1 MSGGTPDAA
10 GSGGFW
16 GCTEAAC
23 TGLFKKKKKKGI
35 YCCLYSF
42 GYKARVAAGV
52 CPAPAG
58 ERWQKA

>member
-1 MSGGTPDAA
+1 MLLGLGDFGGAQRQHA
-10 GSGGFW
+10 L
-16 GCTEAAC
+16 AC
-23 TGLFKKKKKKGI
+23 LKKKKKGI